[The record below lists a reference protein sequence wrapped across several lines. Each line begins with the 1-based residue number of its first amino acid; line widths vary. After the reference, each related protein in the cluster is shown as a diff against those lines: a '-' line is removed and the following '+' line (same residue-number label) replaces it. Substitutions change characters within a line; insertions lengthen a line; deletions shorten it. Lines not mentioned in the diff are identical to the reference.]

1 MADDEAKRLLKWF
14 DEPFYVGLA
23 CYHEF
28 QNKTYWPAQMIM
40 ARAKIDGL
48 VIECPGSPPIVNS
61 DNVYKAEA
69 ILTDIGRAYCGLK
82 PLQVSNPA
90 LKPKPKQGELF

>member
-14 DEPFYVGLA
+14 DAPFYVGLA

-48 VIECPGSPPIVNS
+48 VI
-61 DNVYKAEA
+61 
-69 ILTDIGRAYCGLK
+69 
-82 PLQVSNPA
+82 
-90 LKPKPKQGELF
+90 